1 MSQKRYIIIGDG
13 AAGTTAAQSLR
24 ATDKGA
30 TIAILSDDPH
40 AAYFRSALTNYLLG
54 ELREEQIWAV
64 PPSFYDEYAIHRA
77 LVRVA
82 QVDTKRGLLWLAQGG
97 RPIGYDALVLA
108 AGSRARPPTFEG
120 AWLPGIMTMRTLQDV
135 HRVMDLIKLKGLK
148 TAVVV
153 GGGPLALEWAHG
165 LSHRGVNV
173 MIVVR
178 EDRKSVV

>member
-24 ATDKGA
+24 AADKGA

-40 AAYFRSALTNYLLG
+40 AAYFRAALTNYLLG

-64 PPSFYDEYAIHRA
+64 PPTFYDEYAIHRA

-82 QVDTKRGLLWLAQGG
+82 KVDTQRSLLWLAQGG
-97 RPIGYDALVLA
+97 RPIGFDSLILA
-108 AGSRARPPTFEG
+108 SGSRSRPPTFDG

-135 HRVMDLIKLKGLK
+135 HRVM
-148 TAVVV
+148 T
-153 GGGPLALEWAHG
+153 
-165 LSHRGVNV
+165 S
-173 MIVVR
+173 
-178 EDRKSVV
+178 SS